1 VKVKTFAGILNE
13 LAELIGDQN
22 HAREVRR
29 LVAELKPFARQELK
43 GFFTLSSPPP
53 HDSIATGAMTV
64 RQFAKAISD
73 AGRLLKVGGA
83 AAKARELG
91 EVSNDLKPHGDVP
104 VHELIDRVRVA
115 QEAAK
120 QEMIESFGNKLKAT
134 QTDRDQ
140 FEKVVLD
147 LSKST
152 PDIVGAVAV
161 AYVQGKSKYA
171 SKPKAL
177 AAIRDKQYERARL
190 VTKMEEDR

>member
-1 VKVKTFAGILNE
+1 
-13 LAELIGDQN
+13 
-22 HAREVRR
+22 
-29 LVAELKPFARQELK
+29 
-43 GFFTLSSPPP
+43 
-53 HDSIATGAMTV
+53 
-64 RQFAKAISD
+64 
-73 AGRLLKVGGA
+73 LLKVGGA